1 MVKSQSSRAP
11 PATEM
16 MTEPSDADMPSPRDL
31 TDPAPTSSTAA
42 TTSTAPVPYA
52 APIIPP
58 VSAADIACSEARKKV
73 LRALDSKICEQDE
86 PTALAA
92 IETALKLVSNIID
105 QPSEPK
111 YRKFRANN
119 PAISKK
125 LLRCPG
131 GQDLLLGLNFRTKV
145 MEFEEFWTVDA
156 VENSDATLLMR
167 ILAEGAEALER
178 YRELTRIKIERNAKL
193 RREKLANS
201 NEERQRTLQAIEE
214 DKADRK
220 RAEELRARG

>member
-1 MVKSQSSRAP
+1 MAE
-11 PATEM
+11 A
-16 MTEPSDADMPSPRDL
+16 SDADMPSPRDL

>member
-1 MVKSQSSRAP
+1 
-11 PATEM
+11 

-58 VSAADIACSEARKKV
+58 VSAADLACSEARKKV

>member
-1 MVKSQSSRAP
+1 MA
-11 PATEM
+11 
-16 MTEPSDADMPSPRDL
+16 EPSDADMPSPRDL

>member
-1 MVKSQSSRAP
+1 
-11 PATEM
+11 
-16 MTEPSDADMPSPRDL
+16 MPSPRDL

>member
-1 MVKSQSSRAP
+1 
-11 PATEM
+11 

>member
-1 MVKSQSSRAP
+1 
-11 PATEM
+11 

-42 TTSTAPVPYA
+42 TASTTPVPYA

-145 MEFEEFWTVDA
+145 MEFEEFWTGDA

>member
-1 MVKSQSSRAP
+1 
-11 PATEM
+11 
-16 MTEPSDADMPSPRDL
+16 
-31 TDPAPTSSTAA
+31 
-42 TTSTAPVPYA
+42 
-52 APIIPP
+52 
-58 VSAADIACSEARKKV
+58 
-73 LRALDSKICEQDE
+73 
-86 PTALAA
+86 
-92 IETALKLVSNIID
+92 
-105 QPSEPK
+105 
-111 YRKFRANN
+111 
-119 PAISKK
+119 
-125 LLRCPG
+125 
-131 GQDLLLGLNFRTKV
+131 